1 MKKTGFTLLELLA
14 TIIILG
20 LLTTIVIGVI
30 LPLLNRG
37 NDEYYKN
44 QENMLVLA
52 ARDYFADHKSRL
64 PKEIGETSTVTLK
77 ELIEGKYID
86 PIKDKEGVDCD
97 FEKSTVVVQKITE
110 KDYQYYVTLVCNGD
124 NDNEEDDPTYES
136 EKDKQKPTI
145 VFNPNKESSTNPIN
159 IKMIMKDNKGIA
171 SYRYVV
177 EKDGSEYQDSG
188 YQNYTTDPTINLTEK
203 GTYRITGYAID
214 TGGNET
220 TKKSGEYEIY
230 EGISCSEVNFE
241 SNIESETWSKETI
254 EVDITV
260 PSNTYRYEIELKKD
274 DGTYQIEK
282 TVLGSAKTT
291 ISLSNTGNYQLRVTV
306 YDRDGSSC
314 SKESEAYYVDKTPP
328 SCPTITSTANANSW
342 TKNDITLTIT
352 PASDTT
358 TWEWSYKNTMNNS
371 DYTTPVIHTGSTAV
385 NKKYSSTGKWQGKIT
400 VTDEAGNRQV
410 CNTSTYFIDKNPPV
424 VLSGPTKINGSGD
437 TGQPFRFYIK
447 YTYAD
452 NESGLGRRYIKWVTH
467 GNSVHSDDGNYGG
480 NPNGKDEVGTFGS
493 QRNVITISEY
503 SICDMAGNCTYPS
516 RGTWYL

>member
-52 ARDYFADHKSRL
+52 ARDYFADHRSRL

-97 FEKSTVVVQKITE
+97 FEKSTVVVQKITD

-177 EKDGSEYQDSG
+177 EKDGSEYYDSE

-241 SNIESETWSKETI
+241 SNVPSETWSKETI

-260 PSNTYRYEIELKKD
+260 PSNTYRYEIETKKD
-274 DGTYQIEK
+274 NGTYQLEK
-282 TVLGSAKTT
+282 TVIGNAKTK

-328 SCPTITSTANANSW
+328 SCPTITSTTNANSW
-342 TKNDITLTIT
+342 TKNNITLTIQPT
-352 PASDTT
+352 SDTVE
-358 TWEWSYKNTMNNS
+358 WEWSYKNTMNNS
-371 DYTTPVIHTGSTAV
+371 DYTTPVTHAGSTPV
-385 NKKYSSTGKWQGKIT
+385 NKTYMSTGKWQGKIK
-400 VTDEAGNRQV
+400 VTDEAGNSQV
-410 CNTSTYFIDKNPPV
+410 CNTSTYYIDKNPPDV
-424 VLSGPTKINGSGD
+424 SNPTKIIGGGD
-437 TGQPFRFYIK
+437 TGQTFSFYIK
-447 YTYAD
+447 YTYSD

-467 GNSVHSDDGNYGG
+467 GNSAHSADGNYGG
-480 NPNGKDEVGTFGS
+480 DPNGKDEVGTWGNS
-493 QRNVITISEY
+493 IQIIEY
-503 SICDMAGNCTYPS
+503 SIWDMAGNVTYPS
-516 RGTWYL
+516 RGTWYK